1 MSELEQA
8 FNFKELGEEG
18 LDFDAIFGGGNI
30 PAPPP
35 PAPETVQEPESSP
48 ENGATVE
55 RPPVQDTA
63 GADAGIVPDMVSA
76 DTGNEPD
83 LFAAL
88 AGNSGTNVSAAK
100 PKEDKP
106 KQVSLFDKPPI
117 FSYGGAKE
125 SIKDTSMTFE
135 ELRIAKSDDFPEL
148 AEGKKVSW
156 SVEYGKTTK
165 YISDPKETTIASVKE
180 EIEKSKAFLDGLKKA
195 KDKDRNPDCLVK
207 PKVTAQSKGTT
218 SYKGV
223 FPSVEAA
230 KASDKV
236 ICLIPGQDGRMY
248 ELRKTE
254 MGDFIAP
261 KNKVVEFSAVRA
273 GFTPA
278 LPRIPRELMAQIIS
292 FFRCFMNEEE
302 EFEALVH
309 IYWDKEREEFS
320 AFVPKQK
327 VSKASIDADLRGDA
341 LPEERY
347 IHYAD
352 VHSHNSMAAKFSA
365 IDDRDEK
372 ATRLYFV
379 LGHLERYYPSI
390 TARISCGGT
399 FQEIDPGLVL
409 ESIGEEF
416 PTEWLDRVERYSRFA
431 EDEPHRRKGR
441 FWDDLLRGLP
451 EALLA

>member
-8 FNFKELGEEG
+8 FNFKELGEES

-35 PAPETVQEPESSP
+35 PVPETVQEPEYAP
-48 ENGATVE
+48 ENGATAE
-55 RPPVQDTA
+55 QPSVQDTTNT
-63 GADAGIVPDMVSA
+63 DAGIVPDMVRA

-88 AGNSGTNVSAAK
+88 AGNSGTNVPAAK

-236 ICLIPGQDGRMY
+236 ICLIPGQDGRKVDIF
-248 ELRKTE
+248 E
-254 MGDFIAP
+254 DFINLLGGLNRNDTPLMVNSFYIIDDEKQRAKMTEEFYAAVKKEIATYQERADYLIKSGSQSP
-261 KNKVVEFSAVRA
+261 AVMDRWVLKIQGLEEKKRHYEQVLRWELDGLDDEFSTLK
-273 GFTPA
+273 F
-278 LPRIPRELMAQIIS
+278 LSQELQMRSRSIR
-292 FFRCFMNEEE
+292 F
-302 EFEALVH
+302 
-309 IYWDKEREEFS
+309 
-320 AFVPKQK
+320 QK
-327 VSKASIDADLRGDA
+327 
-341 LPEERY
+341 
-347 IHYAD
+347 
-352 VHSHNSMAAKFSA
+352 AA
-365 IDDRDEK
+365 
-372 ATRLYFV
+372 
-379 LGHLERYYPSI
+379 
-390 TARISCGGT
+390 
-399 FQEIDPGLVL
+399 
-409 ESIGEEF
+409 
-416 PTEWLDRVERYSRFA
+416 
-431 EDEPHRRKGR
+431 
-441 FWDDLLRGLP
+441 
-451 EALLA
+451 

>member
-1 MSELEQA
+1 MGS
-8 FNFKELGEEG
+8 
-18 LDFDAIFGGGNI
+18 
-30 PAPPP
+30 
-35 PAPETVQEPESSP
+35 V
-48 ENGATVE
+48 GASKVFRTSW
-55 RPPVQDTA
+55 RPPEPRTLSLRCPCGNRKFTMAA
-63 GADAGIVPDMVSA
+63 GWG
-76 DTGNEPD
+76 
-83 LFAAL
+83 
-88 AGNSGTNVSAAK
+88 
-100 PKEDKP
+100 
-106 KQVSLFDKPPI
+106 
-117 FSYGGAKE
+117 
-125 SIKDTSMTFE
+125 
-135 ELRIAKSDDFPEL
+135 
-148 AEGKKVSW
+148 
-156 SVEYGKTTK
+156 
-165 YISDPKETTIASVKE
+165 
-180 EIEKSKAFLDGLKKA
+180 
-195 KDKDRNPDCLVK
+195 NPDCLVK

-278 LPRIPRELMAQIIS
+278 LPRIPRELMAQIVS

-416 PTEWLDRVERYSRFA
+416 PTELLDRVERYSRFA
-431 EDEPHRRKGR
+431 EDAPQRRKGR

>member
-35 PAPETVQEPESSP
+35 PAPEPVQELESSP
-48 ENGATVE
+48 ENGATAE
-55 RPPVQDTA
+55 QPSVQDTVSA
-63 GADAGIVPDMVSA
+63 NAGIVPDMVSA

-88 AGNSGTNVSAAK
+88 AGNSEAKVPAAK
-100 PKEDKP
+100 PKQDKP
-106 KQVSLFDKPPI
+106 KQVSLFDKPPV

-125 SIKDTSMTFE
+125 SIEDTSMTFE

-195 KDKDRNPDCLVK
+195 KEKDRNPDCLVK

-254 MGDFIAP
+254 MGDFVAP

-372 ATRLYFV
+372 ATRLYVV

-416 PTEWLDRVERYSRFA
+416 PTEWLDRVERCGRIA
-431 EDEPHRRKGR
+431 EDTPKNCGSR